1 MLRSKK
7 KLFIL
12 QQLIQAIQRFNDSLN
27 YTIIISLMVLSR
39 VLDLISSM
47 SVSSVSERKSECFH
61 ATSTNT
67 CYQVDQQVKLM
78 DLQAEVDLLLL

>member
-1 MLRSKK
+1 
-7 KLFIL
+7 
-12 QQLIQAIQRFNDSLN
+12 
-27 YTIIISLMVLSR
+27 MVLSW

-78 DLQAEVDLLLL
+78 DLQAEVDLLLLKLQQLKQQKDVCTHKQSC

>member
-1 MLRSKK
+1 
-7 KLFIL
+7 
-12 QQLIQAIQRFNDSLN
+12 
-27 YTIIISLMVLSR
+27 MVLSR

-47 SVSSVSERKSECFH
+47 SVSSVSERKPELSK

-78 DLQAEVDLLLL
+78 DLQAEVDLLLLQLQQLKQQKDVCTREQSC